1 MHSRLRP
8 IVIIGWI
15 SLALGG
21 CASTKESVLPQDGPS
36 MKAIYDAHFEGMGA
50 DDPYVLRREL
60 GTRPL
65 GDDDV
70 DLAGYSR
77 SAHTELENWTRHLLL
92 FRGQQIGDVPC
103 RSSGDRQHVKLELP
117 HALRARVA
125 TSTRLSTI
133 RCGQTNSLPLW
144 SRAPGVP
151 RATLSQCG

>member
-8 IVIIGWI
+8 IVTIAWI

-36 MKAIYDAHFEGMGA
+36 MKAIYDAHFKGMGA
-50 DDPYVLRREL
+50 DDPYVLRRDL

-77 SAHTELENWTRHLLL
+77 SAHTELETIFPRLPNPTLVMYVFPHLAGSERVPVPGYATTFTLYERVEYAL
-92 FRGQQIGDVPC
+92 PGEVQSGQ
-103 RSSGDRQHVKLELP
+103 R
-117 HALRARVA
+117 
-125 TSTRLSTI
+125 
-133 RCGQTNSLPLW
+133 
-144 SRAPGVP
+144 
-151 RATLSQCG
+151 

>member
-8 IVIIGWI
+8 IVTIAWI

-77 SAHTELENWTRHLLL
+77 TAHTELETIFPRLPNPTLVMYVFPHLAGPERVPVPGYATTFTLYERVEYAL
-92 FRGQQIGDVPC
+92 PGEVPSGQ
-103 RSSGDRQHVKLELP
+103 R
-117 HALRARVA
+117 
-125 TSTRLSTI
+125 
-133 RCGQTNSLPLW
+133 
-144 SRAPGVP
+144 
-151 RATLSQCG
+151 